1 MNETLDTHDARILR
15 QVRELYEALDPVP
28 PGLTHEVK
36 YALTV
41 AMLEAEVAELTR
53 TPAALARS
61 TTEPGERLRT
71 VNFTGQRLSLM
82 VTVGEEEPDGT
93 RLLDCWVTLGGALVE
108 LHPHA
113 DGASVREGSADEMG
127 RLVLADVPSGPAHF
141 LVWPGPDRTGRPVI
155 TPTIDL

>member
-1 MNETLDTHDARILR
+1 MNEELDTDDERILGG
-15 QVRELYEALDPVP
+15 VRELYERLDPVP
-28 PGLTHEVK
+28 PDLMQQVK

-93 RLLDCWVTLGGALVE
+93 RRLDCWVTLGGALLEV
-108 LHPHA
+108 HPH
-113 DGASVREGSADEMG
+113 GEGQRVRTATADEFG
-127 RLVLADVPSGPAHF
+127 RLVLSDIPSGPAHF
-141 LVWPGPDRTGRPVI
+141 LVWPGPDHEGRPVI

>member
-1 MNETLDTHDARILR
+1 MNEQLDAHDERILG
-15 QVRELYEALDPVP
+15 QVRDLYKALDPMP
-28 PGLTHEVK
+28 RDLTHEVK

-93 RLLDCWVTLGGALVE
+93 LRLDCWVTLGGALVE
-108 LHPHA
+108 HHPR
-113 DGASVREGSADEMG
+113 DEEQRVRAATADEFG
-127 RLVLADVPSGPAHF
+127 RLVLNDVPPGPAHF
-141 LVWPGPDRTGRPVI
+141 LVWPGPGRAGRPVI
-155 TPTIDL
+155 TPTVDL